1 MAEKMYLTPYT
12 YGPLPRPEFSRD
24 GLQMNC
30 DESALFL
37 GNKMLPKD
45 TVTLI
50 ELTVN
55 SYTPLPN
62 IRHLPIYVGFHEE
75 PSLGILNASCCF
87 GSLYYKEGAD
97 YDCFEHVAG
106 GTTHT
111 RFVPSKVYTRIP
123 AATEVIGVKYNPI
136 NNEVSIY
143 RDGNLFYK
151 FSPQHNNLS
160 IGDFY
165 PSVFVMNN
173 CNLNA
178 RINFG
183 KKGLQFPQSDAMSL
197 FGYYYKKKPLTP
209 EIVFDFIA
217 EPKPNRFM
225 VDDEVLIDV
234 KVDSDIL
241 PGAMVP
247 LYMESPQ
254 AIFTDST
261 HLKFDINKPSTT
273 NYDYFGATLTSNRGL
288 PYDEKVYVE
297 FQVKN
302 GVLLNGTV
310 GIPISV
316 GISNTKGYIMNN
328 SLRLNMFHLQ
338 QQTYQYKEVK
348 RSVTTLLYT
357 TSGIMTTVSP
367 NQAMWVGVAFDLK
380 NKEYTVYINSIPFYT
395 VKVPSLKFTPG
406 SGEIYYFMLHQEG
419 IEKNDDPMDGNG
431 GLPLKGEVN
440 FGQTPFHTVL
450 PSGYMTLWD
459 YYNNYY
465 HIPILPYREIC
476 FDFMAYPYKM
486 KLEAEILWH
495 FRVIGQELFGQEASM
510 NPGLNQFKGTMN
522 RITDY
527 EEHFIPDQGIQ
538 LLDLLMRFDNFNYTT
553 EKLFE
558 KEDFFRGQDIY
569 IGNWE
574 NRVLRYIDFDL
585 DCENIQS
592 ITLDIKF
599 SLTNANDLTPI
610 IIDFDANVLYKLGKE
625 IEFEI
630 TPTELDFISFD
641 IVNGSIT
648 SAGVATFTFMAYQF
662 DIFQLRDGISNP
674 NYGFNKNIIDIPLT
688 YEAEDGTIVTKPESS
703 VIKITDKPKYCVHN
717 NNMEIR
723 TWQEVIN
730 FTGIFSFSSLQ
741 DKIPK
746 IGSFSPTKKSSVYQV
761 NKRFDQSEVLDSI
774 MDETT
779 FDVNDYIFDGTTTI
793 SLNAGVKICDLD
805 WEISGVIQFPIK
817 YVNMSGVITII
828 NENDSSVSIV
838 GNKVKY
844 VKSLSASDNV
854 MDYIP
859 VSGVFNY
866 SNVTSNIIQTTNII
880 AYSGDMNL
888 DFNAMDFGIEYT
900 NTKNTVMIGSAT
912 EWFVENTI
920 KVTDEKWEVIKHYIS
935 TGDLN
940 KIRVKY
946 YFMFMNDEIVIPA
959 SSIDVTQPYLIYT
972 RPYADAKG
980 PQTPTNME
988 GHINQLSYEYN
999 ICDKEFILE

>member
-1 MAEKMYLTPYT
+1 MAEKMYLTAYT

-97 YDCFEHVAG
+97 YDCFEHVSG
-106 GTTHT
+106 GTSHT
-111 RFVPSKVYTRIP
+111 RFTPSKVYTRIP
-123 AATEVIGVKYNPI
+123 AATEVVGIKYDSKS
-136 NNEVSIY
+136 NEISIY

-151 FSPQHNNLS
+151 FSSQYNNLAT
-160 IGDFY
+160 GDFY
-165 PSVFVMNN
+165 PAIFVMNN
-173 CNLNA
+173 CNLDA

-197 FGYYYKKKPLTP
+197 FGYYFKKKPLTP
-209 EIVFDFIA
+209 EILFDLIA
-217 EPKPNRFM
+217 VPKPNRFM
-225 VDDEVLIDV
+225 VDDEVLIDLD
-234 KVDSDIL
+234 VDSDIL

-348 RSVTTLLYT
+348 TGVSTILYA

-380 NKEYTVYINSIPFYT
+380 NKKYTIYINSIPFYT

-406 SGEIYYFMLHQEG
+406 SGETYYFMLHQEG

-440 FGQTPFHTVL
+440 FGQTPLHTML

-495 FRVIGQELFGQEASM
+495 FRAIGKELFSQEASM

-522 RITDY
+522 RVMDE
-527 EEHFIPDQGIQ
+527 EEHFIPDQGIE

-574 NRVLRYIDFDL
+574 NRVLRYIDFDF
-585 DCENIQS
+585 DGENKRK
-592 ITLDIKF
+592 LPDADIEFIVYNQNKIY
-599 SLTNANDLTPI
+599 TN
-610 IIDFDANVLYKLGKE
+610 IDFDMVPAAHIETL

-630 TPTELDFISFD
+630 DMIGIESLNVFVFDIVSNYDATTDTTQITFKHGLEKDKYENDPFNYYLKNGNPVFIPFTNPTETVTISGTSTTVISESMSLLISGIFTEAVYDDILPNADGNLGPNADSKVIQINNDYNELTAKSRLFEMISFNTIDTYDISGNIDVTISSAGVSIETIVNITIQNITHFPIRYTNYNDTENIISFD
-641 IVNGSIT
+641 
-648 SAGVATFTFMAYQF
+648 
-662 DIFQLRDGISNP
+662 DI
-674 NYGFNKNIIDIPLT
+674 
-688 YEAEDGTIVTKPESS
+688 DGTDIVWNSTLKELT
-703 VIKITDKPKYCVHN
+703 INKKYDSN
-717 NNMEIR
+717 
-723 TWQEVIN
+723 
-730 FTGIFSFSSLQ
+730 
-741 DKIPK
+741 
-746 IGSFSPTKKSSVYQV
+746 
-761 NKRFDQSEVLDSI
+761 VL
-774 MDETT
+774 
-779 FDVNDYIFDGTTTI
+779 NDW
-793 SLNAGVKICDLD
+793 LPL
-805 WEISGVIQFPIK
+805 SGV
-817 YVNMSGVITII
+817 SGYS
-828 NENDSSVSIV
+828 DIV
-838 GNKVKY
+838 
-844 VKSLSASDNV
+844 
-854 MDYIP
+854 
-859 VSGVFNY
+859 
-866 SNVTSNIIQTTNII
+866 SNVIYITNI
-880 AYSGDMNL
+880 AYSGDMYADFVL
-888 DFNAMDFGIEYT
+888 DTKSLTYMYLISSKTVAGNIKYFVQIEIT
-900 NTKNTVMIGSAT
+900 IGDT
-912 EWFVENTI
+912 
-920 KVTDEKWEVIKHYIS
+920 KWEVIKHYIS

-940 KIRVKY
+940 NISITYNTISSDIGTFVIDIPKTDINTTNGKFVHVVEVDSINHILLRNTRLDALNDYYDFNACTPVIR
-946 YFMFMNDEIVIPA
+946 F
-959 SSIDVTQPYLIYT
+959 S
-972 RPYADAKG
+972 
-980 PQTPTNME
+980 
-988 GHINQLSYEYN
+988 
-999 ICDKEFILE
+999 

>member
-1 MAEKMYLTPYT
+1 MTEKMYLIPYT

-30 DESALFL
+30 DESVLFL

-62 IRHLPIYVGFHEE
+62 IRHLPLYVGFHEE
-75 PSLGILNASCCF
+75 PSLGLLNTNCCF

-97 YDCFEHVAG
+97 YDCFEHVSG
-106 GTTHT
+106 GITHI
-111 RFVPSKVYTRIP
+111 RFTPSKVYTRIP
-123 AATEVIGVKYNPI
+123 AATEVVGIKYDPKS
-136 NNEVSIY
+136 NEISIY

-151 FSPQHNNLS
+151 FSPRFNNLT

-165 PSVFVMNN
+165 PAIFVMNN
-173 CNLNA
+173 CNLDA

-197 FGYYYKKKPLTP
+197 FGYYFKKKPLIP
-209 EIVFDFIA
+209 EILFDLIA
-217 EPKPNRFM
+217 VPKPNRFM
-225 VDDEVLIDV
+225 VDDEVLIDLD
-234 KVDSDIL
+234 VDSDIL

-338 QQTYQYKEVK
+338 QQQHAYKQVK
-348 RSVTTLLYT
+348 KGAITLLYA
-357 TSGIMTTVSP
+357 SNILTTVTP
-367 NQAMWVGVAFDLK
+367 NQAMWVGIAFNLK

-395 VKVPSLKFTPG
+395 VKVPSLVFIPG
-406 SGEIYYFMLHQEG
+406 SGETYYFMLHQEG
-419 IEKNDDPMDGNG
+419 VEKNDDPVNGN

-440 FGQTPFHTVL
+440 FGQTPLHTVL
-450 PSGYMTLWD
+450 PNGYMTLWD
-459 YYNNYY
+459 YYNSYY
-465 HIPILPYREIC
+465 HTPILPYREIL
-476 FDFMAYPYKM
+476 FDFMSFPYKM

-495 FRVIGQELFGQEASM
+495 FRAIGQELFPQEASM

-522 RITDY
+522 RVTD
-527 EEHFIPDQGIQ
+527 EESHFIPDQGIQ

-553 EKLFE
+553 EKLYE
-558 KEDFFRGQDIY
+558 KEDFFHGQDIF

-574 NRVLRYIDFDL
+574 NRVLRYIDFVFDG
-585 DCENIQS
+585 ENKQK
-592 ITLDIKF
+592 ITLDINFTF
-599 SLTNANDLTPI
+599 SNTIDLTPVI
-610 IIDFDANVLYKLGKE
+610 INFDADVLYKLDKE

-630 TPTELDFISFD
+630 TPKELDFISFD
-641 IVNGSIT
+641 IVNGIVT
-648 SAGVATFTFMAYQF
+648 STGMASFTFKAYQF

-674 NYGFNKNIIDIPLT
+674 NYGKNKDIVDIPLT
-688 YEAEDGTIVTKPESS
+688 YETEDGTIVIKPESS
-703 VIKITDKPKYCVHN
+703 VTKVTERPKHCVHE
-717 NNMEIR
+717 NNMEVR
-723 TWQEVIN
+723 VWQEVIN

-741 DKIPK
+741 DKIPQ
-746 IGSFSPTKKSSVYQV
+746 IGSFSPTKNSSVYQI
-761 NKRFDQSEVLDSI
+761 NKRFNQNEVLDSI
-774 MDETT
+774 IDETT
-779 FDVNDYIFDGTTTI
+779 FDINNYIFNGTTTI
-793 SLNAGVKICDLD
+793 SLNAGTKICDLD

-817 YVNMSGVITII
+817 YVNMNDGITII
-828 NENDSSVSIV
+828 NENDSSVSVV
-838 GNKVKY
+838 GNKIKY
-844 VKSLSASDNV
+844 VKSLSASDNI

-859 VSGVFNY
+859 VSGVYNY
-866 SNVTSNIIQTTNII
+866 SNVTSNLTKITNIVS
-880 AYSGDMNL
+880 YSGNMNL

-900 NTKNTVMIGSAT
+900 NIKKTIQVGSVT

-920 KVTDEKWEVIKHYIS
+920 KITDDKWEVIKHYIS

-946 YFMFMNDEIVIPA
+946 YFMFMNDEIIIPV

-972 RPYADAKG
+972 RSYADAKI
-980 PQTPTNME
+980 PQNPTNME
-988 GHINQLSYEYN
+988 GHINKLSYEYN
-999 ICDKEFILE
+999 ICDKEIILE

>member
-1 MAEKMYLTPYT
+1 MYLTPYT

-75 PSLGILNASCCF
+75 PSLGLLNASCCF

-123 AATEVIGVKYNPI
+123 AATEVIGVKYDPI

-151 FSPQHNNLS
+151 FSPRFNNLA

-165 PSVFVMNN
+165 PAVFVMNN

-183 KKGLQFPQSDAMSL
+183 KKGLQFPQPDAMSL

-225 VDDEVLIDV
+225 IDDEILIDV
-234 KVDSDIL
+234 KADSDIL

-261 HLKFDINKPSTT
+261 NLKFDINKPSTT

-328 SLRLNMFHLQ
+328 SLRLNMFHLK
-338 QQTYQYKEVK
+338 QQTYQYREVK

-395 VKVPSLKFTPG
+395 VKVPSLVFTPG

-419 IEKNDDPMDGNG
+419 IEKNDDPMNGNG

-440 FGQTPFHTVL
+440 FGQTTLHTVL
-450 PSGYMTLWD
+450 PSGYITLWD

-465 HIPILPYREIC
+465 HIPILPYREIL

-495 FRVIGQELFGQEASM
+495 FRAIGQELFGQEASM
-510 NPGLNQFKGTMN
+510 NPGINQFKGTMN
-522 RITDY
+522 RITD
-527 EEHFIPDQGIQ
+527 EEAHFVPDQGIE
-538 LLDLLMRFDNFNYTT
+538 LLDLLMRMDNFNYTT

-558 KEDFFRGQDIY
+558 KEDFFRGQDIF

-574 NRVLRYIDFDL
+574 NRVLRYIDFDFGS
-585 DCENIQS
+585 ENKRKIPNK
-592 ITLDIKF
+592 D
-599 SLTNANDLTPI
+599 
-610 IIDFDANVLYKLGKE
+610 IDFLYTTEKLFPFIDISFDYDTISMIEAFVNIDFKVVPIDNLIVYIFEFKSTYNTSTNQTVINVLYGIDTTTYTFDPVNFYMYNNTYILIPHNSVNIQTRLNRYNKTVTALCYAKTITISDVFKE
-625 IEFEI
+625 STFDEI
-630 TPTELDFISFD
+630 IPDTTRRGPNDDSIIVDIDGYTSKKDIIDDITQRYGSFD
-641 IVNGSIT
+641 IDAYIFNGNIDVFLNT
-648 SAGVATFTFMAYQF
+648 G
-662 DIFQLRDGISNP
+662 
-674 NYGFNKNIIDIPLT
+674 NYSTNIDISISDITHFPVKFINIYNQEIIINYSDINNT
-688 YEAEDGTIVTKPESS
+688 DISFNSS
-703 VIKITDKPKYCVHN
+703 S
-717 NNMEIR
+717 R
-723 TWQEVIN
+723 T
-730 FTGIFSFSSLQ
+730 LR
-741 DKIPK
+741 
-746 IGSFSPTKKSSVYQV
+746 V
-761 NKRFDQSEVLDSI
+761 NKAYPSSNMFDYWNPI
-774 MDETT
+774 
-779 FDVNDYIFDGTTTI
+779 G
-793 SLNAGVKICDLD
+793 GV
-805 WEISGVIQFPIK
+805 S
-817 YVNMSGVITII
+817 
-828 NENDSSVSIV
+828 
-838 GNKVKY
+838 
-844 VKSLSASDNV
+844 
-854 MDYIP
+854 
-859 VSGVFNY
+859 NY
-866 SNVTSNIIQTTNII
+866 SQITNNINVTHSFI
-880 AYSGDMNL
+880 YSGDMNL
-888 DFNAMDFGIEYT
+888 DFNSTTKRIDIYNSPVSIDPTGSTIDFTFSIRLEFREF
-900 NTKNTVMIGSAT
+900 KFEI
-912 EWFVENTI
+912 I
-920 KVTDEKWEVIKHYIS
+920 DHYINNNTLTGIKFDYVTTS
-935 TGDLN
+935 TIFGNFSFTVPKSDITISNSQIIIMKYLN
-940 KIRVKY
+940 EINSAWV
-946 YFMFMNDEIVIPA
+946 FNDFTDIYDKLNSLNAATIT
-959 SSIDVTQPYLIYT
+959 ITLI
-972 RPYADAKG
+972 
-980 PQTPTNME
+980 
-988 GHINQLSYEYN
+988 
-999 ICDKEFILE
+999 

>member
-97 YDCFEHVAG
+97 FDCFEHVSG
-106 GTTHT
+106 GTSHT
-111 RFVPSKVYTRIP
+111 RFTPSKVYTRIP
-123 AATEVIGVKYNPI
+123 AATEVIGVKYDPNG
-136 NNEVSIY
+136 NEISIY

-151 FSPQHNNLS
+151 FSPQYNNLAT
-160 IGDFY
+160 GDFY
-165 PSVFVMNN
+165 PAIFIMNN

-183 KKGLQFPQSDAMSL
+183 KKGLQFPQADAMSL
-197 FGYYYKKKPLTP
+197 FGYYFKKKPLTP
-209 EIVFDFIA
+209 EILFDLIA
-217 EPKPNRFM
+217 VPKPNRFM
-225 VDDEVLIDV
+225 VDDEVLIDLD
-234 KVDSDIL
+234 VDSDIF
-241 PGAMVP
+241 PGMIVP

-348 RSVTTLLYT
+348 TGVSTILYA

-367 NQAMWVGVAFDLK
+367 NQAMWVGVTFDLK
-380 NKEYTVYINSIPFYT
+380 NKEYTIYINSIPFYT

-406 SGEIYYFMLHQEG
+406 SGETYYFMLHQEG

-440 FGQTPFHTVL
+440 FGQTPLHTIL
-450 PSGYMTLWD
+450 PNGYITLWD

-465 HIPILPYREIC
+465 YVPILPYREIC

-495 FRVIGQELFGQEASM
+495 FRAIG
-510 NPGLNQFKGTMN
+510 
-522 RITDY
+522 
-527 EEHFIPDQGIQ
+527 
-538 LLDLLMRFDNFNYTT
+538 
-553 EKLFE
+553 
-558 KEDFFRGQDIY
+558 
-569 IGNWE
+569 
-574 NRVLRYIDFDL
+574 
-585 DCENIQS
+585 
-592 ITLDIKF
+592 
-599 SLTNANDLTPI
+599 
-610 IIDFDANVLYKLGKE
+610 
-625 IEFEI
+625 
-630 TPTELDFISFD
+630 
-641 IVNGSIT
+641 
-648 SAGVATFTFMAYQF
+648 
-662 DIFQLRDGISNP
+662 
-674 NYGFNKNIIDIPLT
+674 
-688 YEAEDGTIVTKPESS
+688 
-703 VIKITDKPKYCVHN
+703 
-717 NNMEIR
+717 
-723 TWQEVIN
+723 
-730 FTGIFSFSSLQ
+730 
-741 DKIPK
+741 
-746 IGSFSPTKKSSVYQV
+746 
-761 NKRFDQSEVLDSI
+761 
-774 MDETT
+774 
-779 FDVNDYIFDGTTTI
+779 
-793 SLNAGVKICDLD
+793 
-805 WEISGVIQFPIK
+805 
-817 YVNMSGVITII
+817 
-828 NENDSSVSIV
+828 
-838 GNKVKY
+838 
-844 VKSLSASDNV
+844 
-854 MDYIP
+854 
-859 VSGVFNY
+859 
-866 SNVTSNIIQTTNII
+866 
-880 AYSGDMNL
+880 
-888 DFNAMDFGIEYT
+888 
-900 NTKNTVMIGSAT
+900 
-912 EWFVENTI
+912 
-920 KVTDEKWEVIKHYIS
+920 
-935 TGDLN
+935 
-940 KIRVKY
+940 
-946 YFMFMNDEIVIPA
+946 
-959 SSIDVTQPYLIYT
+959 
-972 RPYADAKG
+972 
-980 PQTPTNME
+980 
-988 GHINQLSYEYN
+988 
-999 ICDKEFILE
+999 

>member
-75 PSLGILNASCCF
+75 PSLGLLNANCCF

-123 AATEVIGVKYNPI
+123 AATEVIGVKYDPM

-143 RDGNLFYK
+143 RDGNLFYR
-151 FSPQHNNLS
+151 FSPRFNNLA

-165 PSVFVMNN
+165 PAVFVMNN

-225 VDDEVLIDV
+225 VDDEILIDV

-254 AIFTDST
+254 ATFTDST
-261 HLKFDINKPSTT
+261 QLKFDINKPSTT

-328 SLRLNMFHLQ
+328 SLRLNMFHLK
-338 QQTYQYKEVK
+338 QQTYQYREVK

-367 NQAMWVGVAFDLK
+367 NQAMWAGVAFDLK

-395 VKVPSLKFTPG
+395 VKVPSLVFTPG

-419 IEKNDDPMDGNG
+419 IEKNDDPMNVNG

-440 FGQTPFHTVL
+440 FGQTTLHTVL

-495 FRVIGQELFGQEASM
+495 FRAIGQELFDQEASM
-510 NPGLNQFKGTMN
+510 NPGVNQLKGTMN
-522 RITDY
+522 RVTDD
-527 EEHFIPDQGIQ
+527 EPHFIPDQGIE
-538 LLDLLMRFDNFNYTT
+538 LLDLLMRMDNFNYTT
-553 EKLFE
+553 ERLFE
-558 KEDFFRGQDIY
+558 KEDFFRGQDIF

-574 NRVLRYIDFDL
+574 NRVLRYIDFDF
-585 DCENIQS
+585 DSENKRK
-592 ITLDIKF
+592 LNKD
-599 SLTNANDLTPI
+599 
-610 IIDFDANVLYKLGKE
+610 IDFIVYNQNSTTVDLNFDVDPAAMVEVE
-625 IEFEI
+625 IPFTVDFEELEKHMYDI
-630 TPTELDFISFD
+630 TDGY
-641 IVNGSIT
+641 VGSGT
-648 SAGVATFTFMAYQF
+648 ATFTFTIYQYDTRRNFF
-662 DIFQLRDGISNP
+662 DGTRNP
-674 NYGFNKNIIDIPLT
+674 NYLHNIDISELPISYT
-688 YEAEDGTIVTKPESS
+688 DMAGNPNTIPESQMTHS
-703 VIKITDKPKYCVHN
+703 SKIPKYFTERVNTRTYKKTINYTGVFDLKEIYNMIPSIRDTNLTNTAIVYSVNGEN
-717 NNMEIR
+717 NISTAYDKVLAETTIQSNDYDISG
-723 TWQEVIN
+723 TTIINISAPNKSVTVNWTFANVITMPIKYINRNNALVTLYSYTPGITISGNTVTYVDN
-730 FTGIFSFSSLQ
+730 FTGISL
-741 DKIPK
+741 DDIIP
-746 IGSFSPTKKSSVYQV
+746 GAGV
-761 NKRFDQSEVLDSI
+761 NGYSTVVDR
-774 MDETT
+774 
-779 FDVNDYIFDGTTTI
+779 TTTSTNI
-793 SLNAGVKICDLD
+793 VY
-805 WEISGVIQFPIK
+805 SGNMQADFDAVDFNIE
-817 YVNMSGVITII
+817 YVN
-828 NENDSSVSIV
+828 
-838 GNKVKY
+838 NKIEH
-844 VKSLSASDNV
+844 
-854 MDYIP
+854 IP
-859 VSGVFNY
+859 G
-866 SNVTSNIIQTTNII
+866 
-880 AYSGDMNL
+880 
-888 DFNAMDFGIEYT
+888 
-900 NTKNTVMIGSAT
+900 T
-912 EWFVENTI
+912 EWYVENTI
-920 KVTDEKWEVIKHYIS
+920 KISKEKWDVIKHYIS
-935 TGDLN
+935 TGALTTITIIY
-940 KIRVKY
+940 KISP
-946 YFMFMNDEIVIPA
+946 DDTITIPI
-959 SSIDVTQPYLIYT
+959 SSAMLSMTDFTYT
-972 RPYADAKG
+972 RGYSDATLV
-980 PQTPTNME
+980 QPTTVE
-988 GHINQLSYEYN
+988 SQINVFKYRYDVYPKQ
-999 ICDKEFILE
+999 ILLT

>member
-75 PSLGILNASCCF
+75 PSLGLLNASCCF

-123 AATEVIGVKYNPI
+123 AATEVIGVKYDPM

-151 FSPQHNNLS
+151 FSPQYNNLA

-165 PSVFVMNN
+165 PAVFVMNN

-183 KKGLQFPQSDAMSL
+183 KKGLQFPQSNAMSL

-225 VDDEVLIDV
+225 VDDEILIDV

-254 AIFTDST
+254 AVFTDPSQ
-261 HLKFDINKPSTT
+261 LKFDINKPSTT

-302 GVLLNGTV
+302 GILLNGTV

-338 QQTYQYKEVK
+338 QQTYQYREVK

-367 NQAMWVGVAFDLK
+367 NQAM
-380 NKEYTVYINSIPFYT
+380 
-395 VKVPSLKFTPG
+395 
-406 SGEIYYFMLHQEG
+406 
-419 IEKNDDPMDGNG
+419 
-431 GLPLKGEVN
+431 
-440 FGQTPFHTVL
+440 
-450 PSGYMTLWD
+450 
-459 YYNNYY
+459 
-465 HIPILPYREIC
+465 
-476 FDFMAYPYKM
+476 
-486 KLEAEILWH
+486 
-495 FRVIGQELFGQEASM
+495 
-510 NPGLNQFKGTMN
+510 
-522 RITDY
+522 
-527 EEHFIPDQGIQ
+527 
-538 LLDLLMRFDNFNYTT
+538 
-553 EKLFE
+553 
-558 KEDFFRGQDIY
+558 
-569 IGNWE
+569 
-574 NRVLRYIDFDL
+574 
-585 DCENIQS
+585 
-592 ITLDIKF
+592 
-599 SLTNANDLTPI
+599 
-610 IIDFDANVLYKLGKE
+610 
-625 IEFEI
+625 
-630 TPTELDFISFD
+630 
-641 IVNGSIT
+641 
-648 SAGVATFTFMAYQF
+648 
-662 DIFQLRDGISNP
+662 
-674 NYGFNKNIIDIPLT
+674 
-688 YEAEDGTIVTKPESS
+688 
-703 VIKITDKPKYCVHN
+703 
-717 NNMEIR
+717 
-723 TWQEVIN
+723 
-730 FTGIFSFSSLQ
+730 
-741 DKIPK
+741 
-746 IGSFSPTKKSSVYQV
+746 
-761 NKRFDQSEVLDSI
+761 
-774 MDETT
+774 
-779 FDVNDYIFDGTTTI
+779 
-793 SLNAGVKICDLD
+793 
-805 WEISGVIQFPIK
+805 
-817 YVNMSGVITII
+817 
-828 NENDSSVSIV
+828 
-838 GNKVKY
+838 
-844 VKSLSASDNV
+844 
-854 MDYIP
+854 
-859 VSGVFNY
+859 
-866 SNVTSNIIQTTNII
+866 
-880 AYSGDMNL
+880 
-888 DFNAMDFGIEYT
+888 
-900 NTKNTVMIGSAT
+900 
-912 EWFVENTI
+912 
-920 KVTDEKWEVIKHYIS
+920 
-935 TGDLN
+935 
-940 KIRVKY
+940 
-946 YFMFMNDEIVIPA
+946 
-959 SSIDVTQPYLIYT
+959 
-972 RPYADAKG
+972 
-980 PQTPTNME
+980 
-988 GHINQLSYEYN
+988 
-999 ICDKEFILE
+999 

>member
-45 TVTLI
+45 TVTII

-75 PSLGILNASCCF
+75 PSLGLLNASCCF

-123 AATEVIGVKYNPI
+123 AATEVIGVKYDPI

-151 FSPQHNNLS
+151 FSPQHNNLA

-165 PSVFVMNN
+165 PAVFVMNN

-197 FGYYYKKKPLTP
+197 FGYYFKKKPLIP

-225 VDDEVLIDV
+225 VDDEILIDV

-254 AIFTDST
+254 AVFTDST
-261 HLKFDINKPSTT
+261 QLKFDINKPSTT

-328 SLRLNMFHLQ
+328 SLRLNMFHLK
-338 QQTYQYKEVK
+338 QQTYQYREVK

-395 VKVPSLKFTPG
+395 VKVPSLVFTPG

-419 IEKNDDPMDGNG
+419 IEKNDDPMNGNG

-440 FGQTPFHTVL
+440 FGQTTLHTVL
-450 PSGYMTLWD
+450 PSGYITLWD

-495 FRVIGQELFGQEASM
+495 FRAIGQELFGQEASS

-522 RITDY
+522 RVTDD
-527 EEHFIPDQGIQ
+527 EPHFIPDQGIE
-538 LLDLLMRFDNFNYTT
+538 LLDLLMRMDNFNYTT

-558 KEDFFRGQDIY
+558 KEDFFRGQDIFV
-569 IGNWE
+569 GNWE
-574 NRVLRYIDFDL
+574 NRVLRYIDFDF
-585 DCENIQS
+585 DSENKRKLPDKEIDFILYSQNKVYV
-592 ITLDIKF
+592 D
-599 SLTNANDLTPI
+599 
-610 IIDFDANVLYKLGKE
+610 IDFDADLTAMLDTE
-625 IEFEI
+625 INFEVESI
-630 TPTELDFISFD
+630 AIDQLIMYIVDSKVTYVSGVTTWNFKYGIMKSTVNNTPISFFLE
-641 IVNGSIT
+641 NGSSVSIT
-648 SAGVATFTFMAYQF
+648 T
-662 DIFQLRDGISNP
+662 LN
-674 NYGFNKNIIDIPLT
+674 
-688 YEAEDGTIVTKPESS
+688 TKDF
-703 VIKITDKPKYCVHN
+703 V
-717 NNMEIR
+717 
-723 TWQEVIN
+723 
-730 FTGIFSFSSLQ
+730 
-741 DKIPK
+741 
-746 IGSFSPTKKSSVYQV
+746 
-761 NKRFDQSEVLDSI
+761 
-774 MDETT
+774 
-779 FDVNDYIFDGTTTI
+779 FDGTTISMIYLEKTLTKVGLLEPSIYPDILPKVGIIGPNLDSKISSLNSQTNRDKIIDSIIKNTTFSVDSYKFTGSVVVNIDPSSTNYVTTNIQISGITHFPVKYINHFGDEKVIQYTDIDGSTI
-793 SLNAGVKICDLD
+793 SFSGGILSISDTTPKNEYAPFTG
-805 WEISGVIQFPIK
+805 ISG
-817 YVNMSGVITII
+817 Y
-828 NENDSSVSIV
+828 SSVSDSITYT
-838 GNKVKY
+838 N
-844 VKSLSASDNV
+844 
-854 MDYIP
+854 
-859 VSGVFNY
+859 
-866 SNVTSNIIQTTNII
+866 NII
-880 AYSGDMNL
+880 YSGDMNV
-888 DFNAMDFGIEYT
+888 DFNAADDTLEKI
-900 NTKNTVMIGSAT
+900 
-912 EWFVENTI
+912 NTI
-920 KVTDEKWEVIKHYIS
+920 QSITSGSTTGDYVQFAVKIKYTKWEIIKHYILS
-935 TGDLN
+935 GDLSN
-940 KIRVKY
+940 ITVSFATVHPILGTKTFTIASSSVNLTLDSLSLVRPFSAV
-946 YFMFMNDEIVIPA
+946 DPSEIVPPHLANIYLNFA
-959 SSIDVTQPYLIYT
+959 NTSTVTITL
-972 RPYADAKG
+972 
-980 PQTPTNME
+980 
-988 GHINQLSYEYN
+988 L
-999 ICDKEFILE
+999 

>member
-75 PSLGILNASCCF
+75 PSLGLLNASCCF

-123 AATEVIGVKYNPI
+123 AATEVIGVKYDPM

-143 RDGNLFYK
+143 RDGNLFYR
-151 FSPQHNNLS
+151 FSPRFNNLA

-165 PSVFVMNN
+165 PAVFVMNN

-197 FGYYYKKKPLTP
+197 FGYYFKKKPLTS
-209 EIVFDFIA
+209 EILFDLIA

-225 VDDEVLIDV
+225 VDDEILIDV

-261 HLKFDINKPSTT
+261 NLKFDINKPSTT

-302 GVLLNGTV
+302 GILLNGTV

-338 QQTYQYKEVK
+338 QQTYQYREVK
-348 RSVTTLLYT
+348 RSVTTLLYA

-395 VKVPSLKFTPG
+395 VKVPSLVFTPG
-406 SGEIYYFMLHQEG
+406 SGETYYFMLHQEG
-419 IEKNDDPMDGNG
+419 IEKNDDPMNGNG

-440 FGQTPFHTVL
+440 FGQTPLHTVL

-495 FRVIGQELFGQEASM
+495 FRAIGQELFGQEASM

-522 RITDY
+522 RVMDE
-527 EEHFIPDQGIQ
+527 EEHFIPDQGIE

-574 NRVLRYIDFDL
+574 NRVLRYIDFDFGS
-585 DCENIQS
+585 ENKRKIPNK
-592 ITLDIKF
+592 D
-599 SLTNANDLTPI
+599 
-610 IIDFDANVLYKLGKE
+610 IDFNIYSQNKLPNITINIDIISVVKLIHNLSFE
-625 IEFEI
+625 IEI
-630 TPTELDFISFD
+630 LDLDFLEVFIFNFSIVYNNVTDTTDVSFVYG
-641 IVNGSIT
+641 IKQ
-648 SAGVATFTFMAYQF
+648 GVYT
-662 DIFQLRDGISNP
+662 
-674 NYGFNKNIIDIPLT
+674 
-688 YEAEDGTIVTKPESS
+688 
-703 VIKITDKPKYCVHN
+703 TDP
-717 NNMEIR
+717 
-723 TWQEVIN
+723 IN
-730 FTGIFSFSSLQ
+730 FFLLNGTVVY
-741 DKIPK
+741 IP
-746 IGSFSPTKKSSVYQV
+746 STNPVV
-761 NKRFDQSEVLDSI
+761 
-774 MDETT
+774 
-779 FDVNDYIFDGTTTI
+779 TTTI
-793 SLNAGVKICDLD
+793 SIREEPTVLTLVTLAKSYTINGIFKDSDYNDIIPELYKVGPSKDSITTYVNGVNSTPKIIDHLISTGSFVKDQYTCSGDIDINLASGTLVTDIDMKIGGITRFPVRYTNLLGDLK
-805 WEISGVIQFPIK
+805 EIK
-817 YVNMSGVITII
+817 YENIDGTNIIFNNSTNELILKQSFTTEVSREYYPSSGFSNYSDIFSNSISI
-828 NENDSSVSIV
+828 NENITYTGNMNRDFNSSPNTINASFLTIYSGPVR
-838 GNKVKY
+838 KY
-844 VKSLSASDNV
+844 EVEIYV
-854 MDYIP
+854 EI
-859 VSGVFNY
+859 
-866 SNVTSNIIQTTNII
+866 SNI
-880 AYSGDMNL
+880 
-888 DFNAMDFGIEYT
+888 
-900 NTKNTVMIGSAT
+900 
-912 EWFVENTI
+912 
-920 KVTDEKWEVIKHYIS
+920 KWQVINHYIS
-935 TGDLN
+935 TNDLN
-940 KIRVKY
+940 EVRCTFVTSSSIFGTFTIKVPKADIDTTKLKLEIATTSY
-946 YFMFMNDEIVIPA
+946 DLNSNWIFNNMNDADNEAKIIAA
-959 SSIDVTQPYLIYT
+959 SSLTITLV
-972 RPYADAKG
+972 
-980 PQTPTNME
+980 
-988 GHINQLSYEYN
+988 
-999 ICDKEFILE
+999 